1 MLWMRRAL
9 VLALTSLV
17 WLPALAPASA
27 TTAPACDRTA
37 SFIAVADGYAPLGS
51 GAEMISLTETSGLV
65 AFVLTE
71 PEWVIV
77 AAEVVFAS
85 IEADGSRIGGQQIV
99 AAPGPQGILM
109 SGESLEFCLRAA
121 PPPPNEVAAE
131 SANTDRDPRRAPARI
146 IAL

>member
-1 MLWMRRAL
+1 VANRPKEDSLVRAQVLKAAVRKRFAGAL
-9 VLALTSLV
+9 VAL
-17 WLPALAPASA
+17 
-27 TTAPACDRTA
+27 
-37 SFIAVADGYAPLGS
+37 
-51 GAEMISLTETSGLV
+51 
-65 AFVLTE
+65 
-71 PEWVIV
+71 